1 MQDII
6 NPEINS
12 RTTTQVLRYIPD
24 EINSAGIPQPMIIV
38 GSAGAGKSTILREL
52 ESLMTSANEQ
62 KVMFFDGKHFF
73 NSDDIIIAIEK
84 ACKEINSKR
93 PIVLIDDLDYFFN
106 RASYDDQYVLR
117 NYLNRENAPLLI
129 GTASAIDTSLTDYR
143 APFFEGFRIIYIPA
157 VIPTYEYILKRDISD
172 DKFMLRLYDLLKYL
186 PPVVRSIKI
195 ASEIIALSENEQ
207 NDIKELINKISPL
220 YRSKLE
226 SLPLYSQKILN
237 SLAQSAV
244 PETLSNLKN
253 LTDMQSGTLSTYLRQ
268 LVSAGY
274 IQKTDPS
281 KRGAPYEICDPLF
294 KLWLSG
300 NY

>member
-93 PIVLIDDLDYFFN
+93 PYHH
-106 RASYDDQYVLR
+106 
-117 NYLNRENAPLLI
+117 P
-129 GTASAIDTSLTDYR
+129 
-143 APFFEGFRIIYIPA
+143 
-157 VIPTYEYILKRDISD
+157 
-172 DKFMLRLYDLLKYL
+172 
-186 PPVVRSIKI
+186 
-195 ASEIIALSENEQ
+195 
-207 NDIKELINKISPL
+207 
-220 YRSKLE
+220 
-226 SLPLYSQKILN
+226 
-237 SLAQSAV
+237 
-244 PETLSNLKN
+244 
-253 LTDMQSGTLSTYLRQ
+253 
-268 LVSAGY
+268 
-274 IQKTDPS
+274 
-281 KRGAPYEICDPLF
+281 
-294 KLWLSG
+294 
-300 NY
+300 